1 MVDVVVAGAV
11 RTPVGKFGGALK
23 DVSAQELG
31 AIAIKGLLK
40 KLGLNPV
47 HRENSYISNLKTGRI
62 ELEERYHDFSGTEI
76 QIDEVIMGNVLQAA
90 LGQNPARQSSIY
102 AGIPKE
108 TPALTVNKVCGSGLK
123 AIAIAASSIAY
134 EENEVVIA
142 GGMES
147 MSNAPYA
154 IPNAR
159 WGIRMFN
166 SSVVDL
172 MVHDG
177 LWEIFYGY
185 HMGMTAENLAELYG
199 ITREEQDELAYESH
213 MRAVKAIDNGYFSEE
228 IVPVMVKQK
237 KEEITVDTDEHPRR
251 DTTLEKLSRLPPVF
265 KKDGTVTA
273 GNASGINDGAS
284 ALLLMSSEKAEEIG
298 LKPLARVVSYG
309 FGALDP
315 AYMGLGSIPA
325 IKKTLSKAEFT
336 LDDMDL
342 IELNEAFAAQA
353 IAVMGE
359 LEVDSSRVNVNGSGI
374 SLGHPIGATG
384 ARITTTLL
392 HEMRRRKADFG
403 LSALCIGG
411 GMGFAMIF
419 ERV

>member
-1 MVDVVVAGAV
+1 MVDVVVVEAV

-23 DVSAQELG
+23 DVPAQELG

-40 KLGLNPV
+40 RLNLNPV
-47 HRENSYISNLKTGRI
+47 YKGDSFISTLKKGRI
-62 ELEERYHDFSGTEI
+62 ELEEKYHDYSGTEI

-90 LGQNPARQSSIY
+90 LGQNSARQSSIY

-108 TPALTVNKVCGSGLK
+108 TPAFTVNKVCGSGLK
-123 AIAIAASSIAY
+123 AIALAAASISSG
-134 EENEVVIA
+134 ENEVVIA
-142 GGMES
+142 GGTES

-166 SSVVDL
+166 TEIVDL

-185 HMGMTAENLAELYG
+185 HMGVTAENLVELYG
-199 ITREEQDELAYESH
+199 ISREEQDELAYESH
-213 MRAVKAIDNGYFSEE
+213 MRAVRAIDDGYFAEE

-237 KEEITVDTDEHPRR
+237 KEEVKIDTDEHPRR
-251 DTTLEKLSRLPPVF
+251 DTTIEKLSRLPPVF

-284 ALLLMSSEKAEEIG
+284 ALLLMSLKKAEEMG
-298 LKPLARVVSYG
+298 FEPLAKILS
-309 FGALDP
+309 FAPGAIDP

-325 IKKTLSKAEFT
+325 IKKALARAELT

-353 IAVMGE
+353 IAVMRE
-359 LEVDSSRVNVNGSGI
+359 LGLDSSRVNVNGSGI

-392 HEMRRRKADFG
+392 HEMRRRKANYG
-403 LSALCIGG
+403 LAALCIGG
-411 GMGFAMIF
+411 GMGYAIVF